1 MDSEKLPDASLI
13 AAEMLGE
20 SLNELS
26 EDTLQ
31 DALSAVEAHIE
42 QQEHS

>member
-1 MDSEKLPDASLI
+1 
-13 AAEMLGE
+13 MLGE

-31 DALSAVEAHIE
+31 DALTAVQAHIE
-42 QQEHS
+42 QQEASQ